1 MIGRNC
7 KWYLPCRHAIKRY
20 RAWWLTNLALLLT
33 TIVTTTVAFA
43 AEPAFRGPLGTG
55 PISDPIPPVRG
66 LAPFDPMNFAATWN
80 QRQVQNGINRW
91 LELNH
96 GHQTAGFATDDLLV
110 TLTKLATG
118 SDQAQR
124 AGLNAL
130 GGQVYA
136 TAQSVGVRIAD
147 DSLQVISNRLINN
160 AVFLNDGDAASLG
173 QRSGGM
179 TASDP
184 DLIIR
189 GQPVMTTGN
198 GWIQGYGSTGYF
210 GSDGNTASSDYNL
223 GGLAYGL
230 DLGRDDDGVIGIA
243 GGNTFTSYGDDL
255 GDHGNVNSFQIGLYA
270 MKRLDSAYGFA
281 VMNYGHNNN
290 DISRPINI
298 GDQSVTASSSFVGHQ
313 FGSYGEAGLN
323 LETGLFR
330 WQPFVG
336 LQYVH
341 ISNSQASENGAGG
354 AGLDVAAG
362 NLSTL
367 QSHLG
372 SRLILHRLTDSH
384 GRRWTPYLST
394 RWVSDWLGQQATS
407 SASLS
412 GAPGASWT
420 VTGNV
425 PGRNLGMFG
434 PGLTVEL
441 TPGLSL
447 FANYE
452 YQWADMFHAHTG
464 SGGLMLQF

>member
-7 KWYLPCRHAIKRY
+7 RSNLLYRLAILCHR
-20 RAWWLTNLALLLT
+20 RWWTTGLALLLA
-33 TIVTTTVAFA
+33 IAGNSAISA
-43 AEPAFRGPLGTG
+43 AEPFGSAPQLFVNR
-55 PISDPIPPVRG
+55 DPIPEVRG
-66 LAPFDPMNFAATWN
+66 LARFEPLNSARTWN
-80 QRQVQNGINRW
+80 QRQVQTGINRW
-91 LELNH
+91 LQLNH

-110 TLTKLATG
+110 TLSKLAAG
-118 SDQAQR
+118 SPEAQR
-124 AGLNAL
+124 AGLNSL
-130 GGQVYA
+130 SGQVYA
-136 TAQSVGVRIAD
+136 TTQSVGIRIAD

-160 AVFLNDGDAASLG
+160 AVFLNDGDAAMLG

-179 TASDP
+179 TANNP
-184 DLIIR
+184 GLIIR

-210 GSDGNTASSDYNL
+210 GSDGSTSSSDYNL

-270 MKRLDSAYGFA
+270 LKRFDSAYGFA

-290 DISRPINI
+290 DISRPIDI
-298 GDQSVTASSSFVGHQ
+298 GNQLVTASSSFVGHQ
-313 FGSYGEAGLN
+313 FGSYGEGGLN

-354 AGLDVAAG
+354 VGLNVAAG

-441 TPGLSL
+441 TPGMSL

-464 SGGLMLQF
+464 SGGLLLQF